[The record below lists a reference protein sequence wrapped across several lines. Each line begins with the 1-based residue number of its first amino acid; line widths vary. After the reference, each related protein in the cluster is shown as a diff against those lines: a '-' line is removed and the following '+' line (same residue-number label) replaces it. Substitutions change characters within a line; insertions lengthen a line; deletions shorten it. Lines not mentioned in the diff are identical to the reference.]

1 MSSVGYFTEIE
12 MLQNKIRELEN
23 KLEEEREEHREIYM
37 KLKSELRYTTSSSN
51 HFDAQLI
58 YLQQENQKLI
68 QENCMLKEFLDKTT

>member
-51 HFDAQLI
+51 HFDAQLHF
-58 YLQQENQKLI
+58 LQQENQKLI
-68 QENCMLKEFLDKTT
+68 QENCMLKEFLNKTI

>member
-1 MSSVGYFTEIE
+1 MSSIGYFTEIE

-68 QENCMLKEFLDKTT
+68 QENCMLKEFLNKTI

>member
-37 KLKSELRYTTSSSN
+37 KLKNELRYTTSSSN

-58 YLQQENQKLI
+58 YLQKENQKLLH
-68 QENCMLKEFLDKTT
+68 ENCMLKEFLNKTT

>member
-1 MSSVGYFTEIE
+1 MSSVGYFTELE

-23 KLEEEREEHREIYM
+23 KLEKEREEHREIYM

-51 HFDAQLI
+51 HFDAQLS

-68 QENCMLKEFLDKTT
+68 QENCMLKEFLNKTI